1 MLRLQKR
8 SIRPESDSIYLL
20 LSLIL
25 ADGLWIHFL
34 CDCVHFTKEVLL
46 DLGEG
51 FLLRHALVHQLDLLL
66 DESGGDEL
74 RGFGIVVCQ
83 VLKMIG
89 IFRQKDPTR
98 KESLQQAIEGHTS
111 SIVLAQCLIL

>member
-8 SIRPESDSIYLL
+8 SIRSGIDSIYLL

-25 ADGLWIHFL
+25 ADGFWIHFL

-98 KESLQQAIEGHTS
+98 KESR
-111 SIVLAQCLIL
+111 